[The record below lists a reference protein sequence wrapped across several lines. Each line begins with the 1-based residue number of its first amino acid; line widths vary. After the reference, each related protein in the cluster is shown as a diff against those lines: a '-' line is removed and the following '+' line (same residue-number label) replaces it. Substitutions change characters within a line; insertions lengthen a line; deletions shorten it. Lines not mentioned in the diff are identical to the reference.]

1 MPLYLDEEVTL
12 EQVIM
17 VKPVFAVRIRIPV
30 FV

>member
-12 EQVIM
+12 EQGIM

-30 FV
+30 FM